1 MSEQLKSAVKDLY
14 GATARGADVADAEGT
29 ARVAAAFGYSEE
41 ELAAIPEGSN
51 LGLSCGN
58 PTALANLREG
68 EVVLDLGSGGGID
81 VFLAAKAVGA
91 TGKAIGLDMT
101 EDMINLAR
109 KNAEKTGITN
119 AEFVLGDIE
128 DMPIDAGSVDCIISN
143 CVINLTTSKETAFK
157 EMFRVLKPGGRV
169 AISDIALKKELPDEL
184 KESVDAYVGCIAGAI
199 TSDEFLAGMNAAG
212 FNDIK
217 VVDAQVDLNAYGEVD
232 GQSAC
237 CSPVA
242 AEPVASSCCGP
253 KDPEPAASSCCGPSE
268 PAAKGTDVHDSL
280 RETMKSYDLNDYAA
294 SVKVYAVKP
303 A

>member
-1 MSEQLKSAVKDLY
+1 MSEQLKTAVKDLY
-14 GATARGADVADAEGT
+14 GATARGADIADNEGT

-68 EVVLDLGSGGGID
+68 ETVLDLGSGGGID
-81 VFLAAKAVGA
+81 VFLAAKAIGP
-91 TGKAIGLDMT
+91 TGRAIGLDMT

-119 AEFVLGDIE
+119 AEFVQGDIE
-128 DMPIDAGSVDCIISN
+128 DMPIEAGSVDCIISN
-143 CVINLTTSKETAFK
+143 CVINLCPDKEQAFK

-169 AISDIALKKELPDEL
+169 AISDIALKQDLPTEL

-199 TSDEFLAGMNAAG
+199 TSEAFLAGMTAAG
-212 FNDIK
+212 FKDIA
-217 VVDAQVDLNAYGEVD
+217 VVDAKVDLNAYGEVD

-242 AEPVASSCCGP
+242 AEPEASSCCGP
-253 KDPEPAASSCCGPSE
+253 AKATDPVAEG
-268 PAAKGTDVHDSL
+268 VHDAL
-280 RETMKSYDLNDYAA
+280 RATMQSYDLNEYAA

-303 A
+303 V